1 MEVLKCLCMCFVVVG
16 VTAGYLDE
24 TDKELRELIFFLSFF
39 LDVVPY
45 ALHLSSAVQRGGGSK
60 TGNVPGSFKGTR
72 PGSGGSGL
80 FWYFKNDSS
89 LLDD

>member
-45 ALHLSSAVQRGGGSK
+45 ALHLSSAVQRGGE
-60 TGNVPGSFKGTR
+60 
-72 PGSGGSGL
+72 
-80 FWYFKNDSS
+80 
-89 LLDD
+89 